1 MANNGRMSKHPV
13 TVICSYRVKEWCQDQ
28 FKALLEKHWPTLR
41 ELGLATEREP
51 LFYAGDDQGKGPHIV
66 EIFEWSDGAAPE
78 LAHASPEVMAVWE
91 PMGALVEGRGDN
103 KPAMDFPHFTP
114 FTL

>member
-1 MANNGRMSKHPV
+1 MSKQPV
-13 TVICSYRVKEWCQDQ
+13 TVICSYRVKQGSLEP

-51 LFYAGDDQGKGPHIV
+51 LFYVGDDEGKGPHVV
-66 EIFEWSDGAAPE
+66 EIFEWSDEEAPG

-91 PMGALVEGRGDN
+91 PMGALVEGRGEN
-103 KPAMDFPHFTP
+103 RPAMDFPHFKA
-114 FTL
+114 FEL